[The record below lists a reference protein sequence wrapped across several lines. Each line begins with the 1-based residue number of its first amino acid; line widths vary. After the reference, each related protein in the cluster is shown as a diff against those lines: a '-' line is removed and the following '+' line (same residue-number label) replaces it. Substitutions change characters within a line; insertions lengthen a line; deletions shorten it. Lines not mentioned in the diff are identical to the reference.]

1 MAGCDSVGNSENNP
15 GIVFLIEE
23 YKNIAATHD
32 KLRDLLVRLFN
43 YFLLLS
49 AFPFTVAGIVFR
61 NGGFNLFAVPG
72 EIRILFIFVALGD
85 LCLAVALVDAR
96 LSQYRYARTVNV
108 IRRYFKE
115 SVPEISDYLYLP
127 TRSDVPSWTS
137 LGFVWPQLYFMLLT
151 GGLFVACGT
160 YGFRSVCF
168 MLLAVGIYIG
178 FYSALHVWTVRRY
191 KKYQG
196 GIK

>member
-1 MAGCDSVGNSENNP
+1 MADSEKKP
-15 GIVFLIEE
+15 EPVFLIEE

-61 NGGFNLFAVPG
+61 NGGFNLFAAPG
-72 EIRILFIFVALGD
+72 EIRILFLFAALGD
-85 LCLAVALVDAR
+85 LCLAVALFDAR
-96 LSQYRYARTVNV
+96 LSQYRYARTVNA

-115 SVPEISDYLYLP
+115 SVPEISNYLYLP
-127 TRSDVPSWTS
+127 TSSDVPSWSS

-151 GGLFVACGT
+151 GGLFVACGI
-160 YGFRSVCF
+160 YGSGRLCLT
-168 MLLAVGIYIG
+168 LLAVILYIG
-178 FYSALHVWTVRRY
+178 FYFVLHVWTVRRY
-191 KKYQG
+191 EKHR
-196 GIK
+196 GIR

>member
-1 MAGCDSVGNSENNP
+1 MADPEKKP
-15 GIVFLIEE
+15 EIVFLIEE

-61 NGGFNLFAVPG
+61 NGGFNLFAAPG
-72 EIRILFIFVALGD
+72 EIRILFVFVALGD
-85 LCLAVALVDAR
+85 LGLAVALVEVR
-96 LSQYRYARTVNV
+96 LSQYRYARTVNA
-108 IRRYFKE
+108 IRRYFKD
-115 SVPEISDYLYLP
+115 SVPEIADYLYLP
-127 TRSDVPSWTS
+127 TSSDLPSWTS
-137 LGFVWPQLYFMLLT
+137 LGFVSPQLYFMLLT

-160 YGFRSVCF
+160 YGFRGLCF
-168 MLLAVGIYIG
+168 MLLAIAVYVGLYAAFHIG
-178 FYSALHVWTVRRY
+178 MVRRFQ
-191 KKYQG
+191 KHKG